1 MSVSYISR
9 EGKKKLQEELKELKK
24 QKEILSGEVAE
35 AREKGDLKENAEY
48 HAAKERLS
56 DILNRIGKVSDA
68 LTSSRLTDELEIE
81 KDTVQIGVTVAIE
94 DQEDHDKQEW
104 TLVGQAE
111 SDPAAGK
118 ISVDSPLAQGLL
130 GHKVGERV
138 RVDLP
143 AGPMTFKILK
153 TTPAL

>member
-9 EGKKKLQEELKELKK
+9 KGKQKLELQLKELKK

-48 HAAKERLS
+48 HAAKERLTDVMNKIGQIS
-56 DILNRIGKVSDA
+56 DTLG
-68 LTSSRLTDELEIE
+68 SSRLTDEIEIQ
-81 KDTVQIGVTVAIE
+81 KDVVQLGVTVIFE
-94 DQEDHDKQEW
+94 DEDKEKQEW
-104 TLVGQAE
+104 TIVGQAE
-111 SDPAAGK
+111 SDPAAGR

-130 GHKVGERV
+130 GHKVGETV
-138 RVDLP
+138 EVQLP

-153 TTPAL
+153 TKPAI